1 MRILASLFLTLAL
14 AGCAQAQEPAV
25 TEMPSAQV
33 DAPQSETTADP
44 MEAEGGET
52 NEGNE
57 SAEPTNEATEEPTSE
72 PNELCFRDSAEDQFS
87 DKHVETKLMACQVIG
102 MTKQAAIDYLE
113 KASLTVRIASE
124 DGESFALTQD
134 YRDDRVN
141 LDVLVGI
148 VVGASAW

>member
-1 MRILASLFLTLAL
+1 MRSKSAVVVAAIGLLTTSAAL
-14 AGCAQAQEPAV
+14 MIGIAIGAQQ
-25 TEMPSAQV
+25 
-33 DAPQSETTADP
+33 
-44 MEAEGGET
+44 
-52 NEGNE
+52 
-57 SAEPTNEATEEPTSE
+57 ATVNVVRDV

-87 DKHVETKLMACQVIG
+87 DKHVETKLMACQVVG

-124 DGESFALTQD
+124 DGESFALTED

>member
-1 MRILASLFLTLAL
+1 MRSKSAVVVAAIGLLTTSAAL
-14 AGCAQAQEPAV
+14 MIGIAIGAEQATV
-25 TEMPSAQV
+25 NV
-33 DAPQSETTADP
+33 VRDV
-44 MEAEGGET
+44 
-52 NEGNE
+52 
-57 SAEPTNEATEEPTSE
+57 

-87 DKHVETKLMACQVIG
+87 EKHVETKLMACQVAG

-113 KASLTVRIASE
+113 KASLSVRIASE
-124 DGESFALTQD
+124 DGEFFALTED

>member
-1 MRILASLFLTLAL
+1 MRSKSAVVVAAIGLLTASAAL
-14 AGCAQAQEPAV
+14 MIGIAIGAEQATV
-25 TEMPSAQV
+25 NV
-33 DAPQSETTADP
+33 VRDV
-44 MEAEGGET
+44 
-52 NEGNE
+52 
-57 SAEPTNEATEEPTSE
+57 

-87 DKHVETKLMACQVIG
+87 DKHVETKLMACQVVG

-124 DGESFALTQD
+124 DGESFALTED

>member
-1 MRILASLFLTLAL
+1 MRSKSAVVVAAIGLLTTSAAL
-14 AGCAQAQEPAV
+14 MIGIAIGAQQ
-25 TEMPSAQV
+25 
-33 DAPQSETTADP
+33 
-44 MEAEGGET
+44 
-52 NEGNE
+52 
-57 SAEPTNEATEEPTSE
+57 ATVNVVRDV

-87 DKHVETKLMACQVIG
+87 DKHVETKLMACQVVG
-102 MTKQAAIDYLE
+102 MTKQAAIEYLE

-124 DGESFALTQD
+124 DGESFALTED

>member
-1 MRILASLFLTLAL
+1 MRSKAPVVIAVIGLLTTSAAL
-14 AGCAQAQEPAV
+14 MIGIAIGAEQATV
-25 TEMPSAQV
+25 NV
-33 DAPQSETTADP
+33 VR
-44 MEAEGGET
+44 
-52 NEGNE
+52 NV
-57 SAEPTNEATEEPTSE
+57 

-87 DKHVETKLMACQVIG
+87 EKHVETKLMACQVVG

-113 KASLTVRIASE
+113 KSSLTVRIASE
-124 DGESFALTQD
+124 DGEFFALTED

>member
-1 MRILASLFLTLAL
+1 MRSKSAVVVAAIGLLTTSAAL
-14 AGCAQAQEPAV
+14 MIGIAIGAEQATVNVVRAV
-25 TEMPSAQV
+25 
-33 DAPQSETTADP
+33 
-44 MEAEGGET
+44 
-52 NEGNE
+52 
-57 SAEPTNEATEEPTSE
+57 

-87 DKHVETKLMACQVIG
+87 DEHVETKLMACQVVG
-102 MTKQAAIDYLE
+102 MTKQAAIEYLE

-124 DGESFALTQD
+124 DGESFALTED

>member
-1 MRILASLFLTLAL
+1 MRSKALVVIAVIGLLTTSAAL
-14 AGCAQAQEPAV
+14 MIGIAIGAEQATV
-25 TEMPSAQV
+25 NV
-33 DAPQSETTADP
+33 VRDV
-44 MEAEGGET
+44 
-52 NEGNE
+52 
-57 SAEPTNEATEEPTSE
+57 

-87 DKHVETKLMACQVIG
+87 EKHVETKLMACQVVG

-124 DGESFALTQD
+124 DGEFFALTED

-141 LDVLVGI
+141 LDLLVGI

>member
-1 MRILASLFLTLAL
+1 MRSKSAVVVAAIGLLTTSAAL
-14 AGCAQAQEPAV
+14 MIGIAIGAEQATV
-25 TEMPSAQV
+25 NV
-33 DAPQSETTADP
+33 VRDV
-44 MEAEGGET
+44 
-52 NEGNE
+52 
-57 SAEPTNEATEEPTSE
+57 

-87 DKHVETKLMACQVIG
+87 DEHVETKLMACQVVG

-124 DGESFALTQD
+124 DGESFALTED

>member
-1 MRILASLFLTLAL
+1 MRSKSAVVVAAIGLLTTSAAL
-14 AGCAQAQEPAV
+14 MIGIAIGAEQATV
-25 TEMPSAQV
+25 NV
-33 DAPQSETTADP
+33 VRDV
-44 MEAEGGET
+44 
-52 NEGNE
+52 
-57 SAEPTNEATEEPTSE
+57 

-87 DKHVETKLMACQVIG
+87 DKHVETKLMACQVVG

-124 DGESFALTQD
+124 DGESFALTED

>member
-1 MRILASLFLTLAL
+1 MRSKSAVVVAAIGLLTTSAAL
-14 AGCAQAQEPAV
+14 MIGIAIGAEQATV
-25 TEMPSAQV
+25 NV
-33 DAPQSETTADP
+33 VRDV
-44 MEAEGGET
+44 
-52 NEGNE
+52 
-57 SAEPTNEATEEPTSE
+57 

-87 DKHVETKLMACQVIG
+87 DKHVETKLMACQVVG

-124 DGESFALTQD
+124 DGEFFALTED

>member
-1 MRILASLFLTLAL
+1 MRSKSAVVVAAIGLLTTSAAL
-14 AGCAQAQEPAV
+14 MIGIAIGAEQATV
-25 TEMPSAQV
+25 NV
-33 DAPQSETTADP
+33 VRDV
-44 MEAEGGET
+44 
-52 NEGNE
+52 
-57 SAEPTNEATEEPTSE
+57 

-87 DKHVETKLMACQVIG
+87 DEHVETKLMACQVVG
-102 MTKQAAIDYLE
+102 MTKQAAIEYLE

-124 DGESFALTQD
+124 DGESFALTED

>member
-1 MRILASLFLTLAL
+1 MRSKSAVVVAAIGLLTTSAAL
-14 AGCAQAQEPAV
+14 MIGIAIGAEQATV
-25 TEMPSAQV
+25 NV
-33 DAPQSETTADP
+33 VRDV
-44 MEAEGGET
+44 
-52 NEGNE
+52 
-57 SAEPTNEATEEPTSE
+57 

-87 DKHVETKLMACQVIG
+87 DKHVETKLMACQVVG
-102 MTKQAAIDYLE
+102 MTKQAAIEYLE

-124 DGESFALTQD
+124 DGESFALTED

>member
-1 MRILASLFLTLAL
+1 MRSKSAVVVAAIGLLTTSAAL
-14 AGCAQAQEPAV
+14 MIGIAIGAQQ
-25 TEMPSAQV
+25 
-33 DAPQSETTADP
+33 
-44 MEAEGGET
+44 
-52 NEGNE
+52 
-57 SAEPTNEATEEPTSE
+57 ATVNVVRDV

-87 DKHVETKLMACQVIG
+87 DKHVETKLMACQVVG

-124 DGESFALTQD
+124 DGEFFALTED

>member
-1 MRILASLFLTLAL
+1 MRSKSAVVVAAIGLLTTSAAL
-14 AGCAQAQEPAV
+14 MIGIAIGAEQATV
-25 TEMPSAQV
+25 NV
-33 DAPQSETTADP
+33 VRDV
-44 MEAEGGET
+44 
-52 NEGNE
+52 
-57 SAEPTNEATEEPTSE
+57 

-87 DKHVETKLMACQVIG
+87 DKHVETKLMACQVVG

-113 KASLTVRIASE
+113 KASLTLRIASE
-124 DGESFALTQD
+124 DGESFALTED